1 MSFSL
6 EKTVSK
12 IRQAGKIFNKGKVCQ
27 KGVIGR
33 KDSGDR
39 TKGK

>member
-12 IRQAGKIFNKGKVCQ
+12 IRQAEKIFNKGKEFV
-27 KGVIGR
+27 R
-33 KDSGDR
+33 KE
-39 TKGK
+39 